1 MPDRDFERGDLAQ
14 NGLAREPL
22 ADIGSLFG
30 EKKGQPHRSAGLLVY
45 GASDRIRTCNP
56 QFTKLL
62 RYRCA
67 TLARPRT
74 RKRIVRQTGRKKK
87 RKRLMPAQDCAHEW
101 HPFRLGM
108 IPIGFRFERRS
119 ESEAVLCRP
128 CAIGRAHLTF
138 SYAPFPLYNRCPARL
153 IGRRR
158 RAFRDACRR

>member
-1 MPDRDFERGDLAQ
+1 MREMASHGSPWRTSEAF
-14 NGLAREPL
+14 LARRK
-22 ADIGSLFG
+22 ASRIDA
-30 EKKGQPHRSAGLLVY
+30 AGLLVY

-87 RKRLMPAQDCAHEW
+87 RKRLMPARDCAHEW

-128 CAIGRAHLTF
+128 FAIGRAHLTF
-138 SYAPFPLYNRCPARL
+138 SYAPLPLYNRCPARL
-153 IGRRR
+153 IGRRC